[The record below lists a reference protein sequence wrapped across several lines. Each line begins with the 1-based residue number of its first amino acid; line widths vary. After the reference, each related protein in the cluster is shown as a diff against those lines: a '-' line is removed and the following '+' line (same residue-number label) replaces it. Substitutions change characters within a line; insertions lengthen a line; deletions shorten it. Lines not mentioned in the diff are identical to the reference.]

1 MSASPRLR
9 IDTGAAAAAATSA
22 VSLSVS
28 APTSPADEL
37 PGGLDTP
44 QGSEISLASSSPLG
58 TKRRRSDDPPMFLEK
73 TYDMLE
79 NCAPEIAC
87 WSAAGD
93 SFIVKKPLEFA
104 ETIIPVYFKHKNF
117 SSFVRQLNFYGFRK
131 VRVDAAELALIDGAM
146 DPKDWWEFRHEKF
159 VHERKELLREI
170 KRRTLS
176 EAKTTVDRNEIDEL
190 RAEVAGLRDQIQLL
204 NKHMLTVMQAVAVR
218 SGPSTAPQQAP
229 AILPSHR
236 APVAMDHTTVA
247 QLSISAPP
255 PQQQYYQPPPTQ
267 VQLVGLARSPHLQP
281 FQNSPTALY
290 HLRPLQSVGSDAN
303 QQQHVHGMQQS
314 PLPSYQLFASG
325 AGTPQMSHDG
335 SGRRPSPLDW
345 NVAVSTPRQT
355 AFESSQS
362 QRFPIVSSY
371 PGGAATL
378 PSGLA
383 SSSHQAADSAA
394 AVAGTIADLSNL
406 MRNNEA
412 NANRSVALAEQ
423 EESTQRAVRRLSM
436 VAVEI
441 RHALLACINARIM
454 GVLRVPRQETGPK
467 DIDAI
472 AQAVATDIQEQLA
485 RVNESGASNSMEG
498 SSPKQQVIVD
508 LETTRMYRIE
518 ILKYLSRELPRAVQ
532 ESVEKRL
539 PASLKKSFDRS
550 LMALLVQKAQAALE
564 AQMRT
569 ETSSVPNGL

>member
-1 MSASPRLR
+1 MSAASPRLR
-9 IDTGAAAAAATSA
+9 IDTATSQ
-22 VSLSVS
+22 SLSVS

-44 QGSEISLASSSPLG
+44 QGSELSVASTSPLG
-58 TKRRRSDDPPMFLEK
+58 AKRRRSDDPPMFLEK

-87 WSAAGD
+87 WSAGGD

-131 VRVDAAELALIDGAM
+131 VRVDAAELALIDGSM
-146 DPKDWWEFRHEKF
+146 DPKDWWEFRHDKF

-218 SGPSTAPQQAP
+218 PGPSAAAPPQAP
-229 AILPSHR
+229 A
-236 APVAMDHTTVA
+236 MA

-255 PQQQYYQPPPTQ
+255 PPQQFYQPPP
-267 VQLVGLARSPHLQP
+267 QLVGLARSPHLQP
-281 FQNSPTALY
+281 FHNDPRSPTALY
-290 HLRPLQSVGSDAN
+290 QLRPLQSVVSDAS
-303 QQQHVHGMQQS
+303 QQQHHHGLGMQKS
-314 PLPSYQLFASG
+314 PLPSYQQFASG

-335 SGRRPSPLDW
+335 SGRRPYPLDW
-345 NVAVSTPRQT
+345 NVAVSTPRQV
-355 AFESSQS
+355 AFEPQT
-362 QRFPIVSSY
+362 QRFPVAPSFPNSLGSSASHH
-371 PGGAATL
+371 AA
-378 PSGLA
+378 
-383 SSSHQAADSAA
+383 AADA
-394 AVAGTIADLSNL
+394 AVAGTIADLSSL
-406 MRNNEA
+406 MRNTEN
-412 NANRSVALAEQ
+412 NASRSAALAEQ

-454 GVLRVPRQETGPK
+454 GVLRVPRQETGPN
-467 DIDAI
+467 DVDAV
-472 AQAVATDIQEQLA
+472 AHAVATDIQEQLA
-485 RVNESGASNSMEG
+485 RVNESGANASAMMDG
-498 SSPKQQVIVD
+498 ASPKPQTIVD

-569 ETSSVPNGL
+569 ETSSVPNAASTSHGL